1 MPEGDTVAFA
11 ATGIVAV
18 LITVPCVMVTL
29 LPELDRTGLGTF
41 NVKLFAEFVTVAI
54 PPVTDPFTLE
64 DTEAVVTTVPC
75 VSVILFP
82 ELDKAGLGTF
92 TVKLD
97 PLAVTLET
105 PVPVPVKAEVDELT
119 VKLG

>member
-1 MPEGDTVAFA
+1 M
-11 ATGIVAV
+11 
-18 LITVPCVMVTL
+18 
-29 LPELDRTGLGTF
+29 
-41 NVKLFAEFVTVAI
+41 
-54 PPVTDPFTLE
+54 
-64 DTEAVVTTVPC
+64 TTVPC